1 MRPEPKPGFN
11 GPSCNADPLVAKVVR
26 RIARSVKP
34 ERVILFGSRA
44 SGQAGEDSDIDL
56 VVVYSGSKTKREVQV
71 GIHKLFPN
79 PDFSMDVFVLTPEEL
94 ESQKT
99 VPNTLARE
107 VSERGVICYG

>member
-1 MRPEPKPGFN
+1 MTPEPKSRSNCPR
-11 GPSCNADPLVAKVVR
+11 CNADPLVERVVR

-34 ERVILFGSRA
+34 DRVILFGSRA
-44 SGQAGEDSDIDL
+44 GDQARKDSDIDL

-94 ESQKT
+94 DSQKQ

-107 VSERGVICYG
+107 VSERGVVCYG